1 MNERYRNI
9 YQFARN
15 IAGLTQEVAS
25 KKLNISVRSLI
36 DYETDKTIPNADVV
50 KDMARLYKT
59 NWLGYEHLRL
69 SSELGKDILPPIDF
83 SDIAKSVLVLQ
94 KESSDVD
101 EVKNCMIKIA
111 CDSRID
117 KHEENRWNEVTKEV
131 FEMAGAALSVVFSR

>member
-9 YQFARN
+9 YQLARN

-25 KKLNISVRSLI
+25 KKLSISVRSLI
-36 DYETDKTIPNADVV
+36 DYETDKTTPHGDTVAD
-50 KDMARLYKT
+50 MISIYGT
-59 NWLGYEHLRL
+59 TWLGYEHLRN
-69 SSELGKDILPPIDF
+69 STKLGRDILPAIDF

-117 KHEENRWNEVTKEV
+117 SHEENRWNEVTKEV
-131 FEMAGAALSVVFSR
+131 FEMAGAALSLVFSR

>member
-9 YQFARN
+9 YRLARN
-15 IAGLTQEVAS
+15 TTGLTQEVAA
-25 KKLNISVRSLI
+25 KKMNISVRSLI
-36 DYETDKTIPNADVV
+36 DYETDKTIPHGDTVAD
-50 KDMARLYKT
+50 MISIYGT
-59 NWLGYEHLRL
+59 TWLGYEHLRH
-69 SSELGKDILPPIDF
+69 STELGRSILPPIDF

-101 EVKNCMIKIA
+101 EVKSSMIKIA